1 MKILENTKFKSVS
14 SLKLKEMERPAR
26 SGFGFGHSLGFT
38 AACYGGKVAFS
49 RFPPLWAKEMW
60 HLQDYRRSLQR

>member
-1 MKILENTKFKSVS
+1 MKILENAKFKSVS

-26 SGFGFGHSLGFT
+26 SGFGFGFGHSLGFT

-49 RFPPLWAKEMW
+49 RFPPL
-60 HLQDYRRSLQR
+60 